1 MDLNIATRTVTDAQ
15 ILEAEKLFNQA
26 RNRLSDLK
34 ARKQKAA
41 SQEKRKLDDR
51 RKILAGAVVLKLAQS
66 DKDFAAALRGI
77 LDKGLTRPID
87 RDAFP
92 ELQQSKS

>member
-1 MDLNIATRTVTDAQ
+1 MATRPITDAQ
-15 ILEAEKLFNQA
+15 ILEAEKAFDQA

-34 ARKQKAA
+34 ARKQKEA

-66 DKDFAAALRGI
+66 DKDFAAQFRGM
-77 LDKGLTRPID
+77 LNKGLTRPID
-87 RDAFP
+87 RAAFP
-92 ELQQSKS
+92 ELFQPKS